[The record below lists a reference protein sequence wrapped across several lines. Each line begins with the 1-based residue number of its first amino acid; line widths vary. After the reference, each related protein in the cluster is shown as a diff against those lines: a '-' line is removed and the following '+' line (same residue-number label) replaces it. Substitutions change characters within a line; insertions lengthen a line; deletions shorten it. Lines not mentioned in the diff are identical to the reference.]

1 MKQIIS
7 KHVTTKQR
15 HNKKVKILQGSDPKA
30 QSLKLKL
37 DKRIEMRIDRGDT
50 DPLPHDTIAAIDR
63 GDTDPLPHDTVAAID
78 RGDTNPLPHDT
89 VAVKALCSP

>member
-1 MKQIIS
+1 MKQIIP

-63 GDTDPLPHDTVAAID
+63 GDTDPAEDAAKRCSLIQQLA
-78 RGDTNPLPHDT
+78 PC
-89 VAVKALCSP
+89 AFSWVKLLIF